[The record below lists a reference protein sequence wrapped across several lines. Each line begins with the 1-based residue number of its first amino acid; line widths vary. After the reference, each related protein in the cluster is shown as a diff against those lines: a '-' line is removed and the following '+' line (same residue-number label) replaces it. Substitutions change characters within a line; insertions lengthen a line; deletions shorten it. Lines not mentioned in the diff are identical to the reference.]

1 MRVRLT
7 IAYDGAPFAGWQS
20 QAAGDSV
27 QDAIE
32 RALAKIAKT
41 KITLHGA
48 GRTDA
53 GVHAL
58 GQSAHFDAPEDAR
71 LTIADW
77 LRALNG
83 NLPGAIR
90 IVRARRTNED
100 FHARFSARG
109 KLYRYEIRTGATL
122 PPHEFRRAW
131 HVPRDLD
138 VARLRET
145 VAIFSGP
152 HDFHAFSANRG
163 SPPKSTVR
171 RIATARVRQVGTRVA
186 ITFEG
191 DGFLYKMVRMLV
203 GAGVRVAR
211 GREPLARVRA
221 LLDDPSSGR
230 WTYVAPA
237 DGLHL
242 VRVLY

>member
-1 MRVRLT
+1 VRIRLT
-7 IAYDGAPFAGWQS
+7 IAYDGTSFAGWQS

-58 GQSAHFDAPEDAR
+58 GQSAHFDPPATTR
-71 LTIADW
+71 LSPVEW
-77 LRALNG
+77 QRALNG
-83 NLPGAIR
+83 NLPGT
-90 IVRARRTNED
+90 VRVLRASRAKAD

-109 KLYRYEIRTGATL
+109 KIYRYEIHLGPVL
-122 PPHEFRRAW
+122 PPAEFQRAW
-131 HVPRDLD
+131 HVPHELD
-138 VARLRET
+138 VARLRKA
-145 VAIFSGP
+145 VALFVGS

-163 SPPKSTVR
+163 NLPKSTVR
-171 RIATARVRQVGTRVA
+171 RIASARVVQAGPRLAV
-186 ITFEG
+186 TFEG

-203 GAGVRVAR
+203 GAGVRVGQ
-211 GREPLARVRA
+211 GREPLAQITAR
-221 LLDDPSSGR
+221 LKDPTVGR
-230 WTYVAPA
+230 WSFVAPA